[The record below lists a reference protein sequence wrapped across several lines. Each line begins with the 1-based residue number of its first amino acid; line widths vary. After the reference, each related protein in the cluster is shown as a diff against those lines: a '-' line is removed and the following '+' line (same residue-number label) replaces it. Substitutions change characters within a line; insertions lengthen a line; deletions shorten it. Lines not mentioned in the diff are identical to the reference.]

1 VITAGVLLA
10 AGVSQRFGADSKLL
24 ARYRGR
30 PLITHAAGALRDA
43 GLDILI
49 GVVADEDVAAELDGF
64 HLAWMRTDNPSQS
77 RSLRAGIA
85 AARER
90 DADHALIALADMP
103 AMTPGHLAA
112 VASRCTGHTPA
123 ATSNGSRA
131 MVPACFPRQSFDAL
145 MALEGDTGAR
155 SLLAGLP
162 DDALVY
168 ADESLLLD
176 IDSPARLFANR

>member
-1 VITAGVLLA
+1 MITAGILLA
-10 AGVSQRFGADSKLL
+10 AGVSQRFGAGSKLL
-24 ARYRGR
+24 ATYNGR
-30 PLITHAAGALRDA
+30 PLISHAATAMRGA

-49 GVVADEDVAAELDGF
+49 AAVADEDVAAELHGF
-64 HLAWMRTDNPSQS
+64 HLAWMPADTPSQS

-90 DADHALIALADMP
+90 NADRALIALADMP
-103 AMTPGHLAA
+103 AITPGHLAE
-112 VASRCTGHTPA
+112 VAGRCTGDTPT
-123 ATSNGSRA
+123 ATSSGARA
-131 MVPACFPRQSFDAL
+131 MVPACFPRQCFDAL

-162 DDALVY
+162 DDALVH

-176 IDSPARLFANR
+176 IDSPARLRAGP